1 MNKKTKKILFFT
13 DTPLS
18 GGAELQMFLLAKF
31 LDKKKFTPIV
41 CLGPYP
47 TLDKLAQNLQNFEI
61 RTIRLAVKNKN
72 DSKQIKLIKEII
84 KNEEIDLMHVHLWNP
99 ASGRFALL
107 AGKSANIPII
117 VTEHDPFEINFIK
130 NLFKKFTL
138 ENISKIIA
146 ISHDNKKLLEKLYPQ
161 HAKKIKVI
169 HNGIDLTWWKSQ
181 FLSLNKNT
189 IRDIREDMFNI
200 PHSEEEDRPMKDTSL
215 VGLTVAELHPRKG
228 IHILLHAIQL
238 LIKELPENKR
248 NIRFSIAGDGP
259 QRETLEKLIEK
270 RGLTEYVTLLGRQK
284 KIPHLMKSADF
295 FVLPSVREAFGL
307 VNLEAMIS
315 GLPVIATKTGG
326 IPEIIE
332 NDKTGLLVTPE
343 SAEELKEAIKKLISS
358 KLLRDHLSKSGKAE
372 VTKNFSAEKM
382 AKEYEKIYNST
393 LF

>member
-1 MNKKTKKILFFT
+1 MNKKPKNILLFS

-31 LDKKKFTPIV
+31 LDRKKFNPIV
-41 CLGPYP
+41 CLGPYA
-47 TLDKLAQNLQNFEI
+47 TLDKLAQNYENFDI
-61 RTIRLAVKNKN
+61 KIIRLPIKHKN
-72 DSKQIKLIKEII
+72 DSKQVKLLKEII
-84 KNEEIDLMHVHLWNP
+84 EKEEIDILHVHLWNP

-107 AGKSANIPII
+107 AGRATKTKMII
-117 VTEHDPFEINFIK
+117 TEHDPFKISFIK
-130 NLFKKFTL
+130 NLFKRFTL
-138 ENISKIIA
+138 EDVTKIITVSNENRRL
-146 ISHDNKKLLEKLYPQ
+146 IEKLYPK
-161 HAKKIKVI
+161 HAKKLKVI

-189 IRDIREDMFNI
+189 IKDIREDTFNI
-200 PHSEEEDRPMKDTSL
+200 PHNEDEENKIEDKTL

-248 NIRFSIAGDGP
+248 NIRFAIAGDGP
-259 QRETLEKLIEK
+259 QKEILETLIKK
-270 RGLTEYVTLLGRQK
+270 RNLEEYVTLLGRQK

-315 GLPVIATKTGG
+315 GLPVIATRAGG

-332 NDKTGLLVTPE
+332 DDKTGLLVATE
-343 SAEELKEAIKKLISS
+343 NATALKDAIKKLISS
-358 KLLRDHLSKSGKAE
+358 KALRTKLAANGKAE
-372 VTKNFSAEKM
+372 VTKTFNAEKM
-382 AKEYEKIYNST
+382 AREYEKVYSA
-393 LF
+393 L